1 MRMRKKP
8 AGWPDYMRPKRLKNG
23 TVAYFWEV
31 PSWARKRGCSMQNEA
46 LGADYGEAK
55 LRCDQVLNPQFT
67 AWRTKGAAPDNSAGI
82 GTFDWMVGLYK
93 AHRKYTSLPQKTRK
107 SIDAALALASKHKL
121 KDGRLFGALQLT
133 SITPG
138 AADKLYEKL
147 SVRADGSPR
156 IRTALLSM
164 QYCRRAWKVARRE
177 KPKIVPIDNPFVK
190 MEIEYTAKRTRPVK
204 HDELLKFVAAA
215 DAAGEP
221 SIGTAAMLAFYW
233 LQRQVDILSRLT
245 WAHYRPSDAPDVARV
260 WHHKTGEVV
269 DIPLFDADGTALW
282 PELTARL
289 DAATRRG
296 TLIVMRDNPDKR
308 DKDRKTYR
316 PWNQYSFIHRVA
328 EIRADAEI
336 DPEVKFMGLR
346 HGGNTEGADAGL
358 TDAQLRA
365 LSGHR
370 STAALLRYAQQTKEQ
385 RQIGARKRLDVRT
398 KRGTLSE

>member
-1 MRMRKKP
+1 
-8 AGWPDYMRPKRLKNG
+8 
-23 TVAYFWEV
+23 
-31 PSWARKRGCSMQNEA
+31 
-46 LGADYGEAK
+46 
-55 LRCDQVLNPQFT
+55 
-67 AWRTKGAAPDNSAGI
+67 
-82 GTFDWMVGLYK
+82 
-93 AHRKYTSLPQKTRK
+93 
-107 SIDAALALASKHKL
+107 
-121 KDGRLFGALQLT
+121 LT

-147 SVRADGSPR
+147 SVRVDGSLR

-289 DAATRRG
+289 NSATMRG
-296 TLIVMRDNPDKR
+296 TLIVMRDQPDKR
-308 DKDRKTYR
+308 GKKRTTYH

-328 EIRADAEI
+328 EIRTAAGI

-370 STAALLRYAQQTKEQ
+370 STAALLRYAQVTKEQ
-385 RQIGARKRLDVRT
+385 RQIGARKRLDSRT